1 MLTSRWSLS
10 ARRRV
15 DGGVRRLMSLGV
27 QPTDLSEERT
37 AKVAL
42 TLASLMLGFFA
53 GAWTLAYFLLG
64 LAAAAAVPLIYQATL
79 LLAFGHFA
87 LTKHFAAFRFVSL
100 SLLLLAPITLQF
112 VLGGFHSS
120 SGVALWSFVAPL
132 GAIVAYGARDS
143 LRWFVA
149 YLVLVSASTAAD
161 ASEITSQVHVPTAT
175 VATFFVANVSG
186 VSIVIYLLMRY
197 FVRERAQAMT
207 AIEEQQVLLAEEQ
220 RKSEELLLNILPAPV
235 AQRLK
240 QHDGI
245 IADRLPDVSVLFA
258 DIVGFTEL
266 SQRRP
271 PEIVVGMLNR
281 LFTAFDE
288 LADLWGL
295 EKIKTIGDAYM
306 VAGGVTVQH
315 PGHVGAIAHM
325 ALAMQREAQRQN
337 AAEGF
342 TLDLRIGIDV
352 GPVVAGVIGRR
363 KFAYDMWGD
372 TVNTASRMESTGSAG
387 TIQIS
392 GAAYERLRSEF
403 QFERREGVTVKGK
416 GELTTYILL
425 GERSAH
431 GVEAVTKKWKG

>member
-1 MLTSRWSLS
+1 MN
-10 ARRRV
+10 
-15 DGGVRRLMSLGV
+15 LGV
-27 QPTDLSEERT
+27 QPTDPSEERT

-53 GAWTLAYFLLG
+53 GAWTLVYFLLG
-64 LAAAAAVPLIYQATL
+64 LTAAAAVPLIYQATL
-79 LLAFGHFA
+79 LLALGHFA

-100 SLLLLAPITLQF
+100 SLLLLAPIALQF
-112 VLGGFHSS
+112 VLGGFHPS

-149 YLVLVSASTAAD
+149 YLVLVSASAAAD

-186 VSIVIYLLMRY
+186 VSAVIYLLMRY
-197 FVRERAQAMT
+197 FVRERARAMR

-220 RKSEELLLNILPAPV
+220 RKSEELLLNILPASV

-240 QHDGI
+240 QHDGL

-271 PEIVVGMLNR
+271 PEIVVGILNR

-288 LADLWGL
+288 LADFWGL

-315 PGHVGAIAHM
+315 PGQVGAIAHM

-337 AAEGF
+337 AAERF
-342 TLDLRIGIDV
+342 ALDLRIGINV

-372 TVNTASRMESTGSAG
+372 TVNTASRMESTGPAG
-387 TIQIS
+387 TIQVS
-392 GAAYERLRSEF
+392 GTVYERLRSEF

-425 GERSAH
+425 GERNEH